1 MMRTHY
7 KVINSDD
14 ASNLPIDY
22 VHSETDAR
30 LRNNYAIAPNI
41 RIEHSESSS
50 QSENVFTVI
59 DTFPSWLEARKAV
72 SELQRQGLQPSHI
85 VVITKNYQERE
96 DAINWEFITENSS
109 TLMILSGIGIDI
121 HDASHYENAVKHGK
135 FLVAAVVTE
144 HSASQAQSL
153 LENIGHRVIAVY

>member
-7 KVINSDD
+7 KAINSDD

-22 VHSETDAR
+22 VQSETHAR

-41 RIEHSESSS
+41 YMKYGKSSS
-50 QSENVFTVI
+50 QSENIFTVI
-59 DTFPSWLEARKAV
+59 DTFPSRLEARKAV
-72 SELQRQGLQPSHI
+72 SEFQRQGLQPSQI
-85 VVITKNYQERE
+85 VVITKNYQEHE
-96 DAINWEFITENSS
+96 DSINWEFITEDSS
-109 TLMILSGIGIDI
+109 TLTILSGIGIDI
-121 HDASHYENAVKHGK
+121 HDASQYENAVKHGK

-153 LENIGHRVIAVY
+153 LENIGHRVISVY